1 MKSELRHVS
10 RMPLA
15 ELWNDRGVVAAEKV
29 RELGLSEIV
38 SMLRA
43 DKVRFV
49 VADIGH
55 HLQWVSPEHCYEFW
69 KSEVKAHLAQP
80 DARIYLEDFPGE
92 YCYFAS
98 EWKAD
103 VGEPIVLLAK
113 SH

>member
-1 MKSELRHVS
+1 MKPELRYVS

-15 ELWNDRGVVAAEKV
+15 ELWNENGVIAAKKV
-29 RELGLSEIV
+29 RDLRSSDIV

-43 DKVRFV
+43 GRVRFV
-49 VADIGH
+49 VAEIRH
-55 HLQWVSPEHCYEFW
+55 HLQWNIEDCYEFW
-69 KSEVKAHLAQP
+69 KSKVKMHLAQP
-80 DARIYLEDFPGE
+80 DAERYLEDFPGE

-103 VGEPIVLLAK
+103 VGEPIVLLEK

>member
-1 MKSELRHVS
+1 MKPELRYVS
-10 RMPLA
+10 QMPLA
-15 ELWNDRGVVAAEKV
+15 ELWNDHGVVAAEKV
-29 RELGLSEIV
+29 RELGLPEIV
-38 SMLRA
+38 LMLRA
-43 DKVRFV
+43 EKVRFV

-55 HLQWVSPEHCYEFW
+55 HLQWVSPEDCYEFW
-69 KSEVKAHLAQP
+69 KSEVKVHLAQP
-80 DARIYLEDFPGE
+80 DAKTYLEDFPGE

>member
-1 MKSELRHVS
+1 MKRELRYVS
-10 RMPLA
+10 QMPLA
-15 ELWNDRGVVAAEKV
+15 ELWNDHGIVAAEKV

-38 SMLRA
+38 LMLREEP
-43 DKVRFV
+43 VRFV
-49 VADIGH
+49 VADIGD
-55 HLQWVSPEHCYEFW
+55 HLQWVSLEHCYEFW
-69 KSEVKAHLAQP
+69 KSEVKEHLAQP
-80 DARIYLEDFPGE
+80 DAKTYPEDFPGE